1 MTLNIEKIIAE
12 SVNAFN
18 SSDKKYFV
26 RFMNEKRQ
34 KSMIIRCFL
43 LRIFILLRQRI
54 SMRK

>member
-26 RFMNEKRQ
+26 RFMNLH
-34 KSMIIRCFL
+34 FL
-43 LRIFILLRQRI
+43 IFPASNSHGIEAF
-54 SMRK
+54 